1 MGGCRKFLVLLTFNT
16 AFMHLKSGWMGGWVR
31 KSANF
36 ADVIYERSP
45 SWLKQTRNG
54 GVYKMNWVNIQ
65 FTFDLVE

>member
-1 MGGCRKFLVLLTFNT
+1 
-16 AFMHLKSGWMGGWVR
+16 MGGWVR

-65 FTFDLVE
+65 FTFYVVEMT